1 MYTVHVQSVSVKHSS
16 RIAKVVLGLAA
27 PDSSNMEEVDNI
39 IIHTFRQVGC
49 DIDEDVVS
57 LRQFSTELIIE
68 ATVRC
73 LKIIDDSTSLPLALP
88 PGMSA
93 RFRMGTDLA
102 NALVSLGYKGEM
114 GYQTFLY
121 SNEADIRR
129 VLMFL
134 VEKLPKDTAVTSDEP
149 LGKSALLNRSIA
161 ASILIKLQTPWLPPC
176 CKKRGIRWRTP
187 KQWNREGASG
197 THLFH
202 SIVVTVPSGLDD
214 LSRKIPKEVKSYYSK
229 DLPLVSQQPSRH
241 EDTAASLLETN
252 AAEVTAAQEW
262 EAEWNSAGLQ
272 SRLTPQEYKAR
283 KKERLQKKIASQLQ
297 QDVQKAEAGGATTVG
312 AADLLQFLS
321 NFSDRT
327 PSKQQGKGSR
337 FTHTSK
343 LQFAQDDDKAIS
355 QMGIGEGVPKADT
368 EEELRQKREEEQQG
382 LRDQLTQLTNQMD
395 VLELD
400 MKKFTAGIQQ
410 MEEQK
415 NLEERQNAEKEDTYK
430 VKKRTM
436 DLLPDAENNIAKLQ
450 GVVESSAQRLVSL
463 AKQWEKHRAPL
474 IEEYRKLK
482 EQNANKESESLK
494 KLEDIQALRDRMKE
508 VVDETRGKEELHKQ
522 LVSEYE
528 RMTKD
533 VNRSAY
539 TRRILEIVANIKK
552 QKQEIQK
559 VLVDTKTLQK
569 EINHMS
575 GKLDRTFTVTD
586 ELIFKDAKKDESVRK
601 AYKYL
606 AALHENFD
614 QLIKTV
620 EETGSIVREIRD
632 LEDQIETES
641 NKKTI
646 ANLEKITADYKE
658 MKKEN
663 TVLMVKVKGK

>member
-1 MYTVHVQSVSVKHSS
+1 
-16 RIAKVVLGLAA
+16 
-27 PDSSNMEEVDNI
+27 MEEVDNI
-39 IIHTFRQVGC
+39 IIHTFRQIGC
-49 DIDEDVVS
+49 DIEEDVVS
-57 LRQFSTELIIE
+57 LRQFSTELIIK

-73 LKIIDDSTSLPLALP
+73 LKIIDDSTSLPLTLP

-149 LGKSALLNRSIA
+149 LGKSALLSRSIA
-161 ASILIKLQTPWLPPC
+161 ACIADQIQTPWLPPC

-197 THLFH
+197 AHLYH
-202 SIVVTVPSGLDD
+202 SVAVTVPSGLDD

-229 DLPLVSQQPSRH
+229 ALPLVSQQPPRH

-262 EAEWNSAGLQ
+262 ETEWNSVGLQ
-272 SRLTPQEYKAR
+272 SRLTQQEYKAR
-283 KKERLQKKIASQLQ
+283 KKERLQKKIATQLQ
-297 QDVQKAEAGGATTVG
+297 QDVQKAEAGGVTAAGG

-321 NFSDRT
+321 NFSDKT
-327 PSKQQGKGSR
+327 PGKQQGKGSR

-368 EEELRQKREEEQQG
+368 EEEQRQKREDEQQG

-395 VLELD
+395 GLELD

-415 NLEERQNAEKEDTYK
+415 NLEERSSEEKNDAYR

-474 IEEYRKLK
+474 IDEYRTLK

-494 KLEDIQALRDRMKE
+494 KLEDIQELRDRMKE

-552 QKQEIQK
+552 QKHEIQK

-586 ELIFKDAKKDESVRK
+586 ELIFKDARKDESVRK

-620 EETGSIVREIRD
+620 EDTGSIVREIRD

-646 ANLEKITADYKE
+646 ANLQKITADYKE

-663 TVLMVKVKGK
+663 ATLIAKVKGK

>member
-1 MYTVHVQSVSVKHSS
+1 
-16 RIAKVVLGLAA
+16 
-27 PDSSNMEEVDNI
+27 MEEVDNI
-39 IIHTFRQVGC
+39 IIHTFRQIGC
-49 DIDEDVVS
+49 DIDDDTVS
-57 LRQFSTELIIE
+57 LKQFSTEMIIG

-73 LKIIDDSTSLPLALP
+73 LKIIDDSTSLPQSLP

-102 NALVSLGYKGEM
+102 NALVALGYKGEM

-121 SNEADIRR
+121 SNESDIRR

-149 LGKSALLNRSIA
+149 LGKSALLSRSIA
-161 ASILIKLQTPWLPPC
+161 DSISDQIQSPWIPPC

-187 KQWNREGASG
+187 KKWNREGASG
-197 THLFH
+197 AHVYH
-202 SIVVTVPSGLDD
+202 SVAVTMPNGLDD
-214 LSRKIPKEVKSYYSK
+214 LSRKIPKEVKNYYTK
-229 DLPLVSQQPSRH
+229 DLLLVSWQPPRH
-241 EDTAASLLETN
+241 EDVAASLLETN
-252 AAEVTAAQEW
+252 AVDLTAAQEW

-297 QDVQKAEAGGATTVG
+297 QDIQKAESGGSSSAG
-312 AADLLQFLS
+312 AADLLQFL
-321 NFSDRT
+321 NNLSDKT
-327 PSKQQGKGSR
+327 PGKQQGKGSR

-343 LQFAQDDDKAIS
+343 LQFAQDDDKAIT
-355 QMGIGEGVPKADT
+355 QMGIGEGVPRADT
-368 EEELRQKREEEQQG
+368 EEELRQKREDEQQN
-382 LRDQLTQLTNQMD
+382 LRDKLSELTNQMEAM
-395 VLELD
+395 ELS
-400 MKKFTAGIQQ
+400 MKKFGAGIQQ

-415 NLEERQNAEKEDTYK
+415 LTEERNNEEQEDSYR

-450 GVVESSAQRLVSL
+450 GVVEASAQRLVSL

-474 IEEYRKLK
+474 IDEYRTLK
-482 EQNANKESESLK
+482 EQNASKESESLK
-494 KLEDIQALRDRMKE
+494 KLEDIQELRDRMKD
-508 VVDETRGKEELHKQ
+508 VVDETRAKEELQKQ
-522 LVSEYE
+522 LAAEYE

-539 TRRILEIVANIKK
+539 TRRILEIVGNIRK
-552 QKQEIQK
+552 QKDEIQK

-569 EINHMS
+569 EINHLS

-632 LEDQIETES
+632 LEDQIESES
-641 NKKTI
+641 NKKTT
-646 ANLEKITADYKE
+646 ANLEKISADNKE

-663 TVLMVKVKGK
+663 ATLLAKVKGK